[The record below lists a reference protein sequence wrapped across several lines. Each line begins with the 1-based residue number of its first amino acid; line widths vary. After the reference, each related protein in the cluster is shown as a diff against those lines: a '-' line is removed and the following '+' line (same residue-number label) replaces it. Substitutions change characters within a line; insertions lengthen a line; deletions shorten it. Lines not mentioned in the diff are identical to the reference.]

1 MYLIIIFTLNI
12 SRCRMSD
19 CPNIENSFKNLL
31 YTALLKKSH
40 HRAHTGNVDMNLS
53 VKKEKKNSVSE
64 NRIIGNHV
72 SEGLP
77 VGVLV
82 NILVLCGKI
91 LINVTLIFFLFS
103 LYHFSL
109 STSIA

>member
-12 SRCRMSD
+12 TRCRMSD

-53 VKKEKKNSVSE
+53 VKKEKIIALVKTTLVDTAVEIALGDTALVDGQCNRRNSIVRNKLCIS
-64 NRIIGNHV
+64 
-72 SEGLP
+72 
-77 VGVLV
+77 V
-82 NILVLCGKI
+82 NP
-91 LINVTLIFFLFS
+91 
-103 LYHFSL
+103 
-109 STSIA
+109 